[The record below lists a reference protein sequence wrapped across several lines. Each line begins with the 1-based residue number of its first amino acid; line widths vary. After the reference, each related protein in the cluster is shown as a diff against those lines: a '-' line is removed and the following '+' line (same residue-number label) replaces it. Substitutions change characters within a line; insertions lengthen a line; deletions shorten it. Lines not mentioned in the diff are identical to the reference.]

1 MLPALCT
8 PISAVAR
15 PPPCTL
21 CVHRNRAPYTRGRR
35 PIDPCACSPS
45 YSAPRGPPPP
55 LQARRAQTAP
65 CALLAT
71 NPWQGAFA
79 FNQGPLSWDT
89 SRVRNMKNMFS
100 VPPPSP
106 PSPPSP
112 PPSPPLPPSPSPPPP
127 PPSPPSPPSPQGCE
141 SSNTFA
147 DHASLKTAVA
157 EYDYR
162 PHVAREKYGAIA
174 GWCVWGVTDMN
185 GLFMNMHRFNQDISD
200 WDTSRVTAMDNMFNV
215 RFPPRS
221 TSQTALAA
229 VALPPT
235 RPAARPAPSVCPVL
249 ATLGRTRASSTGP
262 CAGTPPASRPWTT
275 CFT

>member
-1 MLPALCT
+1 MAHIVLDEWEEGARLTLDWGDVPNSVYSLWNANFADKNGERGPRLDLVLPKQAREIGIKMRGQ
-8 PISAVAR
+8 PYAVPRLHCLAKPR
-15 PPPCTL
+15 PPP
-21 CVHRNRAPYTRGRR
+21 P
-35 PIDPCACSPS
+35 
-45 YSAPRGPPPP
+45 GPKPPP
-55 LQARRAQTAP
+55 L
-65 CALLAT
+65 
-71 NPWQGAFA
+71 
-79 FNQGPLSWDT
+79 
-89 SRVRNMKNMFS
+89 
-100 VPPPSP
+100 
-106 PSPPSP
+106 
-112 PPSPPLPPSPSPPPP
+112 
-127 PPSPPSPPSPQGCE
+127 PSPPSPPSPQGCE